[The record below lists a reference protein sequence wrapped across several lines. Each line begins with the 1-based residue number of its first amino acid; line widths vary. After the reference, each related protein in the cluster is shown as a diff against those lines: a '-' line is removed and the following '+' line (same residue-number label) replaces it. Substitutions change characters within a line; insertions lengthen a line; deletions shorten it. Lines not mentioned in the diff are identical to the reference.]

1 MSDMY
6 FTEIIDSGNE
16 DVWIYKFENGQGKT
30 CYAVWCPTSDNVRVD
45 GYQLN
50 IGNASSATLVEM
62 AYGEIAGVSSA
73 LTVNNG
79 TVSVNVSECPILVIA
94 E

>member
-1 MSDMY
+1 
-6 FTEIIDSGNE
+6 
-16 DVWIYKFENGQGKT
+16 
-30 CYAVWCPTSDNVRVD
+30 
-45 GYQLN
+45 
-50 IGNASSATLVEM
+50 
-62 AYGEIAGVSSA
+62 VSSA